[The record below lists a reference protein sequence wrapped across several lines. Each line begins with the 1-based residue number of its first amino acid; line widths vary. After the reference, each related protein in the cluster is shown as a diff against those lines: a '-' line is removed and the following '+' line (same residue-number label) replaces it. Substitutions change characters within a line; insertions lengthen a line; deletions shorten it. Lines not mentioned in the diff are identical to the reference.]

1 MEKQEISNKVYA
13 AMMAAEKKMN
23 EQVAR
28 FLDKHKNLCVE
39 YHDYEPS
46 LEDFLS
52 NLGEEVRKELVDVD
66 YIFYKWDNERLHTD
80 SIQLATSAAAS
91 RKVVRDYEILDAE
104 EYNST
109 VYANCGVQAEY
120 DGYVLVVAVDE
131 YVVDHDE
138 SFVGTPL
145 QCMESIAEQTGKYL
159 ISNLYGKSRSFYV
172 DVEEDE
178 DEE

>member
-23 EQVAR
+23 EEVVR
-28 FLDKHKNLCVE
+28 FLGEHKNLCVE

-66 YIFYKWDNERLHTD
+66 YIYYKWDNERLHTD
-80 SIQLATSAAAS
+80 TIQLATSAAAT

-120 DGYVLVVAVDE
+120 DGYVLVVVFDE

-145 QCMESIAEQTGKYL
+145 QCMEYIASQGAGEY
-159 ISNLYGKSRSFYV
+159 IVSNLHGKGRSYSV
-172 DVEEDE
+172 DVAE

>member
-23 EQVAR
+23 EQVAQ
-28 FLDKHKNLCVE
+28 FLNEHKNLCVE
-39 YHDYEPS
+39 YHAFEPS
-46 LEDFLS
+46 LEDFIA
-52 NLGEEVRKELVDVD
+52 NLGSDVRKELVDVD
-66 YIFYKWDNERLHTD
+66 YIYYKWDNERLHTD
-80 SIQLATSAAAS
+80 SFQLATSAAAS